1 MRRLIL
7 IAAMLLASASA
18 HATQLRSLSL
28 ASSDDPVIVDQSADR
43 TKTVTAP
50 QTTIVTQADQAT
62 QAGSAPAPTAAPALQ
77 TETPKYVE
85 RPPAVSTTTTAP
97 IADTQRTDTFKTEA
111 VKSDAVG
118 PQVVKPVVNER
129 AKTDKARRRNDMTVA
144 HVTHEL
150 HRYGIYW

>member
-28 ASSDDPVIVDQSADR
+28 ASSDDPAIVDQSADQP
-43 TKTVTAP
+43 KTVTAP
-50 QTTIVTQADQAT
+50 QTTTVTQADRTA
-62 QAGSAPAPTAAPALQ
+62 QAGSAPAPTAAPAPQ

-85 RPPAVSTTTTAP
+85 RPPAVFTTTTAP
-97 IADTQRTDTFKTEA
+97 IADTQRTDTFKTESDAAGPQA
-111 VKSDAVG
+111 VKPA
-118 PQVVKPVVNER
+118 VNER
-129 AKTDKARRRNDMTVA
+129 AKADKARRRNDITVA
-144 HVTHEL
+144 RVIHEL

>member
-28 ASSDDPVIVDQSADR
+28 ASSDDPVILGQSADQ
-43 TKTVTAP
+43 TKTETAP
-50 QTTIVTQADQAT
+50 QTTIVTQADQTT
-62 QAGSAPAPTAAPALQ
+62 QARSAPAPTAAPAPQ

-97 IADTQRTDTFKTEA
+97 IADTPRADTLKTEA

-118 PQVVKPVVNER
+118 LHVVKPAVNER
-129 AKTDKARRRNDMTVA
+129 PKADKARRRNEMTVA
-144 HVTHEL
+144 RVMHEL

>member
-7 IAAMLLASASA
+7 IAAMLLASVSA

-28 ASSDDPVIVDQSADR
+28 ASNDDPVIVDQSSDQ

-50 QTTIVTQADQAT
+50 HTTIVTQAGQTT
-62 QAGSAPAPTAAPALQ
+62 QAGSAPTTAAPAPQ
-77 TETPKYVE
+77 METPKYVE

-97 IADTQRTDTFKTEA
+97 IADTPRTDTSKTEA
-111 VKSDAVG
+111 VKSDAAG
-118 PQVVKPVVNER
+118 PPVVRPVVNER

-144 HVTHEL
+144 RVTHEL

>member
-97 IADTQRTDTFKTEA
+97 IADTPRTDTLKTEA

-118 PQVVKPVVNER
+118 PHVDKPAVNER
-129 AKTDKARRRNDMTVA
+129 AKADKARRQNDVTVA
-144 HVTHEL
+144 RVIHEL

>member
-28 ASSDDPVIVDQSADR
+28 ASNDDPVIVDQSADQ

-50 QTTIVTQADQAT
+50 QATSVTHADQAT
-62 QAGSAPAPTAAPALQ
+62 QAGSPASAAPAPQ

-85 RPPAVSTTTTAP
+85 RPPAISTTTTAP
-97 IADTQRTDTFKTEA
+97 VADTPRTDTFKTEA

-118 PQVVKPVVNER
+118 PKPVVNKT
-129 AKTDKARRRNDMTVA
+129 AKADKARRRNDMTVA
-144 HVTHEL
+144 RVMHEL